1 MKTINYILMSVCLL
15 AGLCSCT
22 DEWDSHYTR
31 KEPVVNN
38 VDVVIVDKPAS
49 VYLKDEASYSS
60 M

>member
-38 VDVVIVDKPAS
+38 VDVVIVDQTCIS
-49 VYLKDEASYSS
+49 LFEG
-60 M
+60 